1 MQLANH
7 ACLHPALPPLT
18 NSSQSCLGLFS
29 LRVVSSFCEWSGMTV
44 KLQKSVIT
52 AFDFGA
58 RCKLPTDT
66 THYQGQPLVRLAA
79 EQSFPYLGV

>member
-1 MQLANH
+1 
-7 ACLHPALPPLT
+7 
-18 NSSQSCLGLFS
+18 
-29 LRVVSSFCEWSGMTV
+29 MTV